1 MKVSPAI
8 KLYVL
13 GLLGG
18 ASLLACNRYELR
30 PVPCPV
36 ETPNGGSAIA
46 WERTPGKVG
55 TMTLSLHSISDS
67 ASLLRT
73 GPQARIG
80 QQSWRVFG
88 PDGTIRF
95 DSLAPGPH
103 EVTVRVLGYRAA
115 HTTVVMPDDGAVRA
129 AATVA
134 LYPMSFDGGCGM
146 MYRAR
151 KPWWKLW

>member
-1 MKVSPAI
+1 MKASLVVKHYAF
-8 KLYVL
+8 
-13 GLLGG
+13 GFLGG
-18 ASLLACNRYELR
+18 ALMLACNRYEMR

-36 ETPNGGSAIA
+36 ETPNGGSTIA
-46 WERTPGKVG
+46 WERVSGTVG
-55 TMTLSLHSISDS
+55 SLTLALRSISGDTT
-67 ASLLRT
+67 LLRT

-80 QQSWRVFG
+80 NQGWRVFG
-88 PDGTIRF
+88 PDGIIRF
-95 DSLAPGPH
+95 DSLALGPQ
-103 EVTVRVLGYRAA
+103 EVSVRVLGYRAA

-134 LYPMSFDGGCGM
+134 LYPLSFDGGCGM